1 MQSLRSLVTT
11 AAAAA
16 FTMISSSA
24 WALNGTC
31 VLTPLQVAGTHGFAA
46 TGTALA
52 NTAFAPAGP
61 FTQAGTITHVVDA
74 ATLSAISGRWSVTL
88 TQTDTSGQVKLV
100 QFGGNYTL
108 DTKTCTSDLT
118 LTSPAPLAAT
128 VGKNLVF
135 REIWVSNG
143 DELRTIALIPNLII
157 GYTSAKKL

>member
-1 MQSLRSLVTT
+1 MV
-11 AAAAA
+11 A
-16 FTMISSSA
+16 SSA

-46 TGTALA
+46 AGTALA

-61 FTQAGTITHVVDA
+61 FAQAGTITHAVDLVN
-74 ATLSAISGRWSVTL
+74 LSVIIGRWSVTL
-88 TQTDTSGQVKLV
+88 TQTDSSGQAKVV

-108 DTKTCTSDLT
+108 DTKTCVGDLT
-118 LTSPAPLAAT
+118 LTSPAPLAAIA
-128 VGKNLVF
+128 GNNIVF
-135 REIWVSNG
+135 REILVSNG

>member
-1 MQSLRSLVTT
+1 MLSPRSLATA

-16 FTMISSSA
+16 FTMTASSA

-61 FTQAGTITHVVDA
+61 FTQAGTITHAVDS
-74 ATLSAISGRWSVTL
+74 ATFGAITGRWSVTL
-88 TQTDTSGQVKLV
+88 TQTDTSGQAKVV
-100 QFGGNYTL
+100 QFGGNYRL

-118 LTSPAPLAAT
+118 LTSPAPLAAI
-128 VGKNLVF
+128 VGNNLVF
-135 REIWVSNG
+135 REIWVANG

-157 GYTSAKKL
+157 GYTSARKL

>member
-1 MQSLRSLVTT
+1 MPSPRRLVTIT
-11 AAAAA
+11 AAAAI
-16 FTMISSSA
+16 TMVSSSA

-31 VLTPLQVAGTHGFAA
+31 VLTPLQVTGTHGFAA

-52 NTAFAPAGP
+52 NTAFAPVGP
-61 FTQAGTITHVVDA
+61 FAQAGTITHTVDSVNF
-74 ATLSAISGRWSVTL
+74 SAIVGRWSVTL
-88 TQTDTSGQVKLV
+88 TQTDSSGQAKVV

-118 LTSPAPLAAT
+118 LTSPAPLAA
-128 VGKNLVF
+128 VIGNNLVF

-157 GYTSAKKL
+157 SYTSAKKL